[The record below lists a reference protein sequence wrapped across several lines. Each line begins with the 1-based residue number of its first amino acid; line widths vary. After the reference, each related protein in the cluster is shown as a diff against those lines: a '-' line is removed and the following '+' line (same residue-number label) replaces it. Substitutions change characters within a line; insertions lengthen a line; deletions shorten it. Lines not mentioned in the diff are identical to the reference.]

1 MAKGQHKNKINK
13 SQGNMKPPET
23 RYSTNASSAYLNLK
37 KNYLES
43 NLLKMIEAFGAE
55 INKSLK

>member
-23 RYSTNASSAYLNLK
+23 RYSTNASSAYLNTP
-37 KNYLES
+37 ES
-43 NLLKMIEAFGAE
+43 QEKLP
-55 INKSLK
+55 